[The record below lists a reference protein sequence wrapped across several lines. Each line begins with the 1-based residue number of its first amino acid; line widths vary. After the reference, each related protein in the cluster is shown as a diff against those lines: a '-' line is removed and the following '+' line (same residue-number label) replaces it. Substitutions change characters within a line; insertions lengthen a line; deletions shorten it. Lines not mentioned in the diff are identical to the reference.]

1 MRKQLL
7 LATRNRH
14 KKRELQELLADMEVE
29 ILTLEDVD
37 PIPEVVEDGETFE
50 ANAVKKARATAMAAG
65 ILSLADDSG
74 LEVDALQGKPGVYSA
89 RFAGEHATDE
99 ENNAKLLKLMESVP
113 DEKRTARFVSVIA
126 ICDPQGH
133 VETVRGECK
142 GTIAG
147 IPAGNGG
154 FGYDPLFIPQGYE
167 QTYAQL
173 SAEEKNRISHRGVA
187 LAKAVPVLKA
197 YFAARQS

>member
-37 PIPEVVEDGETFE
+37 PIPEVVDDGETFE

-142 GTIAG
+142 GTIAR

>member
-142 GTIAG
+142 GTIAR